1 MTQYTDNEL
10 LRMIAAKLGALPIL
24 HEESH
29 PTKEQLVASLAE
41 HE

>member
-1 MTQYTDNEL
+1 MTQYTDNEIL
-10 LRMIAAKLGALPIL
+10 YMIASKLGAIPLP
-24 HEESH
+24 HEVSH